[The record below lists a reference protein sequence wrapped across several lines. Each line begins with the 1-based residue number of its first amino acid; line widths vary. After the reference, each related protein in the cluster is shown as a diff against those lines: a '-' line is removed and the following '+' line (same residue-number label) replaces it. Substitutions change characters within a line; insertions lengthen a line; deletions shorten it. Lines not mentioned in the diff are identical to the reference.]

1 MQEYKNTVSAQKDVD
16 INVTD
21 LLESLLESF
30 FGGEDEMIKA
40 SYISPFDTIAEYTTK
55 ILSLNNDAKNEVM
68 NVLAKY
74 NYHSYDKTLSK
85 EEKQEYVFNSLSEI
99 LNELDN
105 YNTIT
110 FYE

>member
-1 MQEYKNTVSAQKDVD
+1 MHTYSQRVLAQRDVK

-30 FGGEDEMIKA
+30 FDREDELIKA
-40 SYISPFDTIAEYTTK
+40 SYISPFDTIAEYTAK
-55 ILSLNNDAKNEVM
+55 ILSLNNDAKSEVM
-68 NVLAKY
+68 KVLEKY
-74 NYHSYDKTLSK
+74 NYHAYDKTLSK
-85 EEKQEYVFNSLSEI
+85 EEKQRYVFNSLSGI

-105 YNTIT
+105 YNTIL